1 MDKEQE
7 IYTSESRDTIH
18 DHLTRR
24 ESKTVVNSFPM
35 FSILG
40 EEPQVELVKPIILQT
55 DFRLAQGKI
64 LSPQPVLTQS
74 RNCKSSTCKW
84 TLVCI

>member
-7 IYTSESRDTIH
+7 TFTSESRDTIH

-40 EEPQVELVKPIILQT
+40 EEPQIELVKPIILQT
-55 DFRLAQGKI
+55 DFQGDFRLAQGKI
-64 LSPQPVLTQS
+64 LSPQPVLNQS
-74 RNCKSSTCKW
+74 RNCKSSTCK
-84 TLVCI
+84 